1 MRVRSTGLGNT
12 EMVAGFAQLKP
23 VENGFIIMEMHS
35 TEPVHWKIR
44 VALTGEDLRNLVKL
58 TFKKPS
64 TTFKIVGTLFQK
76 KNVNKPPEF

>member
-12 EMVAGFAQLKP
+12 EMVAGFARLKP

-44 VALTGEDLRNLVKL
+44 VALTGADLRNLLKL
-58 TFKKPS
+58 MFNKPS
-64 TTFKIVGTLFQK
+64 TTIKVIGALFQGNND
-76 KNVNKPPEF
+76 KNPPEF